1 MILIT
6 ATSAP
11 SSLIYVFRNFISFVE
26 NANEVTAEIVPISN
40 NPKDILVFHLINYK
54 TTEETLNAEIV
65 NVEILSV
72 LDKLK
77 TLTFVYCCDQ
87 LNIILAT
94 GFAFLLQKFIF
105 ALL

>member
-26 NANEVTAEIVPISN
+26 NANKVTAETVPISN
-40 NPKDILVFHLINYK
+40 NTKDILGFHLINYK
-54 TTEETLNAEIV
+54 TTEKTLNAEIV

-77 TLTFVYCCDQ
+77 TLTFIGSCEK
-87 LNIILAT
+87 T
-94 GFAFLLQKFIF
+94 
-105 ALL
+105 

>member
-11 SSLIYVFRNFISFVE
+11 SLLIYVFRNFISFVE
-26 NANEVTAEIVPISN
+26 NANEVTAETVPISN
-40 NPKDILVFHLINYK
+40 NTKDILGFHLINYK

-77 TLTFVYCCDQ
+77 TLTFIGSCEK
-87 LNIILAT
+87 T
-94 GFAFLLQKFIF
+94 
-105 ALL
+105 

>member
-6 ATSAP
+6 ATSAA

-26 NANEVTAEIVPISN
+26 NANEVTAETVPISN
-40 NPKDILVFHLINYK
+40 NPKDILGFHLINYK

-77 TLTFVYCCDQ
+77 TLTFIYCCEKTWV
-87 LNIILAT
+87 ILT
-94 GFAFLLQKFIF
+94 IGLYLISF
-105 ALL
+105 

>member
-11 SSLIYVFRNFISFVE
+11 SLLIYVFRNFISFVE
-26 NANEVTAEIVPISN
+26 NANEVTAETVPISN
-40 NPKDILVFHLINYK
+40 NTKDILGFHLINYK
-54 TTEETLNAEIV
+54 TTEKTLNAEIV

-87 LNIILAT
+87 LNIILAA